1 MVYSYIK
8 HYTILLLIPKPIWE
22 YVPIGDAYVRIQA
35 QSSSGQKSTYKHEAL
50 YKDEVVHSDN
60 KESEGKK
67 GLTYEGVYYIS
78 NYEGNIVGD
87 RNKNSD
93 SEAKAEKYKKYHKT
107 YSAVEEE

>member
-35 QSSSGQKSTYKHEAL
+35 QSSSGQKSTYEHKAK
-50 YKDEVVHSDN
+50 YKDEIVHSDN

-67 GLTYEGVYYIS
+67 GLTYEGVYYFS
-78 NYEGNIVGD
+78 NYDDISGAPIN
-87 RNKNSD
+87 N
-93 SEAKAEKYKKYHKT
+93 SEAVEKAEKYKQYQRS